1 MKIGIIGSGDVGK
14 ALGRGV
20 AALGH
25 SVMIGSR
32 SPESDDLK
40 LWRDAIGKHALT
52 GSISD
57 AAKYGD
63 VIIVAVNW
71 SGIEDVMR
79 AARPSSA
86 GKIVI
91 DVTNPLEFDGTT
103 PRLAVGHDIS
113 GGEIVQQLLPDSNVV
128 KTLNFVSYK
137 NMCQPRYFE
146 GTPNMLYCGNNP
158 SAKESV
164 KKLLDSL
171 GWKESSDLGDITQSR
186 ILEPLS
192 LLWITYG
199 TVENTQDH
207 ALSILKR

>member
-14 ALGRGV
+14 SLGRGL
-20 AALGH
+20 AAIGH
-25 SVMIGSR
+25 SVMIGS
-32 SPESDDLK
+32 STPESDDLK
-40 LWRDAIGKHALT
+40 IWRDTIGKHAST

-57 AAKYGD
+57 AAKNSD
-63 VIIVAVNW
+63 LIFVAVNW
-71 SGIEDVMR
+71 SEIDEVTR

-103 PRLAVGHDIS
+103 ARLAVGHDIS

-128 KTLNFVSYK
+128 KTLNFVSHK

-146 GTPNMLYCGNNP
+146 GTPTMLYCGNNP

-164 KKLLDSL
+164 RKLLDGL
-171 GWKESSDLGDITQSR
+171 GWKETTDLGDITQSR
-186 ILEPLS
+186 VLEPLS
-192 LLWITYG
+192 LLWVTYG

-207 ALSILKR
+207 AFSVLKR